1 MDAITRE
8 KINGCLVAI
17 NKGEKGAIEEL
28 HSLVAPSL
36 RYIALRYL
44 RKEQEADDLV
54 QDFWADIYEIA
65 KGYRF
70 VCNGFGYL
78 CKTMTNRALN
88 RRRNLVSENNC
99 VELTEYI
106 DYRAVDN
113 FASDDTAEGV
123 HTRMVVE
130 EAMQSLNDKE
140 RAVLQRIYFE
150 GKTLREIAKELKVS
164 KSTVGN
170 LKESASDKIK
180 SAIAAAEL
188 DKDTP

>member
-1 MDAITRE
+1 
-8 KINGCLVAI
+8 
-17 NKGEKGAIEEL
+17 
-28 HSLVAPSL
+28 
-36 RYIALRYL
+36 
-44 RKEQEADDLV
+44 
-54 QDFWADIYEIA
+54 
-65 KGYRF
+65 
-70 VCNGFGYL
+70 
-78 CKTMTNRALN
+78 MTNRALN

-170 LKESASDKIK
+170 LKESASDKMK
-180 SAIAAAEL
+180 SAIAAADL